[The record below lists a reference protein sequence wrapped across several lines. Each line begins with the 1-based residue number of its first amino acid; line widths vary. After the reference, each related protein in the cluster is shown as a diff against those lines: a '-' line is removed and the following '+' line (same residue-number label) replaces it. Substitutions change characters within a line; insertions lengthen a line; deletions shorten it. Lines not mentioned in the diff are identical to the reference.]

1 MECETVRE
9 LLGNYIDEDLTD
21 TLRRAVD
28 KHVANCTTCLVDLTT
43 LRHAVDSLK
52 ESQEIEQ
59 ASPWFAE
66 RLLHRLAQETG
77 ASPTGIETPVKDLQ
91 LGLW

>member
-9 LLGNYIDEDLTD
+9 LLGNYIDEDLID
-21 TLRRAVD
+21 TLRRRVD
-28 KHVANCTTCLVDLTT
+28 KHLLACNSCRADLATLSTTVQSLTSS
-43 LRHAVDSLK
+43 APVED
-52 ESQEIEQ
+52 

-66 RLLHRLAQETG
+66 RLLHRLAQQSDISLTE
-77 ASPTGIETPVKDLQ
+77 IELPAKDLQ